1 MSFIINHTI
10 SNMKNNRMIMT
21 EFLFLLFLSISFNH
35 HSIQVFAQKGTAT
48 LTANDDVF
56 NRISSRQPSLP
67 PPRSKQSLDDFSPS
81 VSATCRAGIMTIK
94 VETKQNFIGVVHARD
109 YREPQCSGYG
119 ENSKITLLRLN
130 LLAREDDRDYCGVFY
145 SQPKSDER
153 SVAVALRTHKTLE
166 LVDDKFYMI
175 TCGKAGFQNSR
186 NETSLVNLQLLRNE
200 KKVEQVVYGRE
211 YTLRADIT
219 DHDGQFG
226 MRVKRCFSFSD
237 TNNTVQLV
245 DERGCPEKNIMSAFK
260 YDIANG
266 KAEAKLYSMFKFP
279 ESSRVHFQCDIL
291 VCNARSDDCKTPICD
306 YKEKSGRSL
315 DDQNPDAFLQQPA
328 EEGAM
333 MASYSVFVIEPG
345 EQVDV
350 ESVCTD
356 CTASPDWVMH
366 LCITFGIL
374 FLVMLIINVFLCSAM
389 TCSCA
394 KSTIEVEKDPSIIEE
409 FDPYT
414 RSWHG
419 SQYGSRYS
427 LNDKIKPIP
436 PPLISVDT
444 SHSISSASENGLPA
458 VYGVPVHSRPSS
470 RYSHRS
476 HSRAKRDRVQP
487 PPQQSLQPYQ
497 SHSSSSGGSSAQ
509 YSKYSNGRM
518 IIK

>member
-1 MSFIINHTI
+1 
-10 SNMKNNRMIMT
+10 
-21 EFLFLLFLSISFNH
+21 
-35 HSIQVFAQKGTAT
+35 
-48 LTANDDVF
+48 
-56 NRISSRQPSLP
+56 
-67 PPRSKQSLDDFSPS
+67 
-81 VSATCRAGIMTIK
+81 
-94 VETKQNFIGVVHARD
+94 
-109 YREPQCSGYG
+109 
-119 ENSKITLLRLN
+119 
-130 LLAREDDRDYCGVFY
+130 
-145 SQPKSDER
+145 
-153 SVAVALRTHKTLE
+153 
-166 LVDDKFYMI
+166 MI

-200 KKVEQVVYGRE
+200 QKVEQVVYGRE

-219 DHDGQFG
+219 DHDGEFG
-226 MRVKRCFSFSD
+226 MKVKRCFSFSD

-260 YDIANG
+260 YDVANG

-279 ESSRVHFQCDIL
+279 ESNRVHFQCDIL

-306 YKEKSGRSL
+306 FKEKSGRSL
-315 DDQNPDAFLQQPA
+315 NENPDALLQPA
-328 EEGAM
+328 EEGAL
-333 MASYSVFVIEPG
+333 MASYSVFVLEPG

-356 CTASPDWVMH
+356 CTSSQHWVWP

-394 KSTIEVEKDPSIIEE
+394 KSTIEMEKEPSIIEE

-470 RYSHRS
+470 RYSNRS
-476 HSRAKRDRVQP
+476 HRNKRDRSQP
-487 PPQQSLQPYQ
+487 PPQSSLHAYQ